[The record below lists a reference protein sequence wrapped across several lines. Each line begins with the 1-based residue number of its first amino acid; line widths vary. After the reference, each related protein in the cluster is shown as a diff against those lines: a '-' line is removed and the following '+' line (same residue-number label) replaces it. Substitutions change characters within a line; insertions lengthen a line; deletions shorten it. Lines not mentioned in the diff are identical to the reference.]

1 MEFRLCDLTVGQ
13 KGILQEPKAK
23 GLLACRLKQFGMVE
37 GTVISCLRI
46 ALLGSPIVFRVRG
59 TVITL
64 RREDCREL
72 SVVAI

>member
-1 MEFRLCDLTVGQ
+1 MEYRLCDLTVGQ
-13 KGILQEPKAK
+13 EGILQEPRVE
-23 GLLACRLKQFGMVE
+23 GLFACRLKQFGMVE

-64 RREDCREL
+64 RREDCRKL
-72 SVVAI
+72 SVVAL

>member
-1 MEFRLCDLTVGQ
+1 MEYRLCDLTVGQ
-13 KGILQEPKAK
+13 EGILQEPRVE

-64 RREDCREL
+64 RREDCRKL
-72 SVVAI
+72 SVVVL